1 MEEDCEIERDTK
13 GKARA
18 EATQALEAN
27 KCMEDLIKVGPAE
40 EGGLKTTRTQPLQS
54 SGYRVPSRRRKR
66 MRMRMEHASAAITT
80 AMAELKEMERA
91 AAAA

>member
-54 SGYRVPSRRRKR
+54 SGKFNYFFCFLCLEKHVCVFV
-66 MRMRMEHASAAITT
+66 
-80 AMAELKEMERA
+80 
-91 AAAA
+91 